1 MSTEYGL
8 GGIAIALIGLIWKI
22 WHDHTIL
29 ANKVTEAM
37 IANAVVNEKLTTAV
51 QENTTV
57 TKGQTRAIEK
67 QKDVFTK
74 LATDALKLNKR
85 HDDESS
91 PH

>member
-1 MSTEYGL
+1 MFTEYGL

-51 QENTTV
+51 NANTEV
-57 TKGQTRAIEK
+57 TKNQSKVIDR

-85 HDDESS
+85 HDDEVS